1 MFARLVMKSIWVRR
15 ERFLIAVVAI
25 MLAAAMVTS
34 LLTIS
39 FDIKERMGKELRS
52 YGANLI
58 ILPQEGEYINQFN
71 ATQPSITGF
80 APFLYFNAEIN
91 SKRFEFAGIDVQA
104 TRKISP
110 WWHIDGKI
118 PENEEVLLGVNAAV
132 KLGLKTGD
140 VLNLKTSSFK
150 VSGVLDTG
158 TSDDDKIFMPMEAA
172 EKISGK
178 SGATLVQLSVVGDI
192 EEVIKSLESENYRV
206 KKVRQVAE
214 SEKALLDKT
223 QLLLSLVALF
233 VLSASSLSLL
243 STMIT
248 GVLER
253 SREIGLMKAIGCGN
267 YRLANLFL
275 AEAGVIGAVGG
286 ILGYLAG
293 LLLSQFIGM
302 EVFRM
307 SVSVKPEIFA
317 LTIFISILVALI
329 GGMLPVRRALAID
342 PVITLRGE

>member
-1 MFARLVMKSIWVRR
+1 
-15 ERFLIAVVAI
+15 
-25 MLAAAMVTS
+25 MVTS

-132 KLGLKTGD
+132 KLGLKAGD

-223 QLLLSLVALF
+223 PSP
-233 VLSASSLSLL
+233 
-243 STMIT
+243 
-248 GVLER
+248 
-253 SREIGLMKAIGCGN
+253 SRDQIVDAMTGN
-267 YRLANLFL
+267 YCRCTGYEPIIRAVEESSRRMNAN
-275 AEAGVIGAVGG
+275 GG
-286 ILGYLAG
+286 K
-293 LLLSQFIGM
+293 S
-302 EVFRM
+302 
-307 SVSVKPEIFA
+307 
-317 LTIFISILVALI
+317 
-329 GGMLPVRRALAID
+329 GGSHGD
-342 PVITLRGE
+342 D

>member
-1 MFARLVMKSIWVRR
+1 
-15 ERFLIAVVAI
+15 
-25 MLAAAMVTS
+25 
-34 LLTIS
+34 
-39 FDIKERMGKELRS
+39 
-52 YGANLI
+52 
-58 ILPQEGEYINQFN
+58 
-71 ATQPSITGF
+71 
-80 APFLYFNAEIN
+80 
-91 SKRFEFAGIDVQA
+91 
-104 TRKISP
+104 
-110 WWHIDGKI
+110 
-118 PENEEVLLGVNAAV
+118 
-132 KLGLKTGD
+132 
-140 VLNLKTSSFK
+140 SFK

-158 TSDDDKIFMPMEAA
+158 TSDDDKIFMPMKAA

-267 YRLANLFL
+267 YR
-275 AEAGVIGAVGG
+275 
-286 ILGYLAG
+286 
-293 LLLSQFIGM
+293 
-302 EVFRM
+302 
-307 SVSVKPEIFA
+307 
-317 LTIFISILVALI
+317 
-329 GGMLPVRRALAID
+329 
-342 PVITLRGE
+342 